1 MKRIN
6 GLFLT
11 LVLLMVA
18 QGIKA
23 ESYTGTLERHGAK
36 MEYSFS
42 GEFKIQEKTDAQSG
56 GRLPT
61 IFGTTITGEVK
72 VGSTLN
78 LSCKKLSTSEK
89 WKKVSINIQ
98 GYTTAGKGSKIAHYV
113 GEGGSVTKAFTV
125 PVNGPIDYGPAAEL
139 TELFITF
146 SYQNKDN
153 EVRAELNLK
162 VVKEIGPMEYFKG
175 TYEICA
181 PYEEPD
187 GFVEYTITGRNFR
200 KEYDGSYT
208 ADYYPGE
215 KVTCTCSPEPRR
227 SLPYEAYNQ
236 L

>member
-1 MKRIN
+1 M
-6 GLFLT
+6 
-11 LVLLMVA
+11 
-18 QGIKA
+18 
-23 ESYTGTLERHGAK
+23 
-36 MEYSFS
+36 
-42 GEFKIQEKTDAQSG
+42 
-56 GRLPT
+56 
-61 IFGTTITGEVK
+61 
-72 VGSTLN
+72 
-78 LSCKKLSTSEK
+78 
-89 WKKVSINIQ
+89 
-98 GYTTAGKGSKIAHYV
+98 

-227 SLPYEAYNQ
+227 SLPYEAYISYNEEQ
-236 L
+236 VKKLNGTLEKTFTIHEPDPETGINDIIILTCSQNIILCN